1 MANLIIN
8 LSTISKTKEGNVYKD
23 ISFPVSPVFTE
34 NNDAVAVKQSIANL
48 FNWRRG
54 QRILDPLYGNI
65 LYEYVY
71 QPINDVT
78 IKNLK
83 SAVIQMLKY
92 EPRITILSLN
102 VTANEDDHLLHVELT
117 YLIPKLNVIE
127 GFNTSIQIISQ

>member
-23 ISFPVSPVFTE
+23 VSFPVTRTFTA
-34 NNDAVAVKQSIANL
+34 NVNAVAVKQSIANL

-54 QRILDPLYGNI
+54 QRILDPLFGNI

-83 SAVIQMLKY
+83 SAVIQMLRY
-92 EPRITILSLN
+92 EPRITILSLDI
-102 VTANEDDHLLHVELT
+102 TANEDDHLLHVELR

-127 GFNTSIQIISQ
+127 AFSTSIQIISQ